1 MQFVEGAVD
10 LLDAHLVVAELLL
23 QVFHNLGDVRMG
35 GSLFILL
42 YALLELFL
50 YAAESVSYLGDLE
63 LELVADASEL
73 LLKLGETVMDHLY
86 WAIVSVFLLLEGVST
101 LV

>member
-1 MQFVEGAVD
+1 MEFVEGAVD

-23 QVFHNLGDVRMG
+23 QVFHYLGDVGMG

-50 YAAESVSYLGDLE
+50 NAA
-63 LELVADASEL
+63 
-73 LLKLGETVMDHLY
+73 
-86 WAIVSVFLLLEGVST
+86 
-101 LV
+101 